1 MELEF
6 AKRDKTY
13 KHTAEN
19 DFAKENLMRYTIAL
33 LVLATAIP
41 ATAGNYDS
49 PESLTSYL
57 VSGGPPTE
65 GIPALT
71 NPNFVNPN
79 QVSYL
84 AEDDLV
90 LGLVFDGE
98 ARAYP
103 HNIGW
108 WNEIVNDRIGDR
120 SVTVSLCPLTGTG
133 QVFNATD
140 VDGSQIE
147 FGVSGLLIN
156 SNLVMYDRR
165 DGVTLYP
172 QMIYTSINGDNP
184 GQRLELL
191 PVVETTWAMW
201 KKMYPN
207 TTVIAAGTGWERYL
221 GDRPAYNEKAYETY
235 PYFSSGLGDYRIS
248 NEYLIF
254 PPSTSGL
261 DTRFAIKDVVL
272 GVCNDEQTK
281 AYPFLDMS
289 DGAVIN
295 DFVGD
300 DLMVVVYDADSRTAL
315 AYFSELDGE
324 LLSFYAVE
332 PTGELPI
339 ELVDIET
346 GTRWN
351 MLGEAVQGPLK
362 GKRLRQVPTYNS
374 MWFAWAAYWPETE
387 VWQGEGIVDPAEIA
401 NTAVEETAI
410 LPSGF
415 SLAQNSPNP
424 FTPETQIRYQL
435 PAGGQVQLSI
445 YNSAGQLVRSLVDGF
460 QSSGLYIA
468 RWDGRD
474 AGGQAVASGN
484 YIYRLQMPD
493 KELNLT
499 RIMSLV
505 Q

>member
-1 MELEF
+1 MKL
-6 AKRDKTY
+6 
-13 KHTAEN
+13 
-19 DFAKENLMRYTIAL
+19 TILFL
-33 LVLATAIP
+33 LVATAIP
-41 ATAGNYDS
+41 AAAGRYDN
-49 PESLTSYL
+49 PGFLTDHL
-57 VSGGPPTE
+57 VSGGPPKD

-71 NPNFVNPN
+71 NPNFVDPE
-79 QVSYL
+79 QIGYL

-90 LGLVFDGE
+90 LGLVFDGQ

-108 WNEIVNDRIGDR
+108 WNEIINDRIGDR

-165 DGVTLYP
+165 DGLTLYP
-172 QMIYTSINGDNP
+172 QMIYTSINGDDP

-191 PVVETTWAMW
+191 PVVETTWSMW

-207 TTVIAAGTGWERYL
+207 TTVIEASTGWERYL
-221 GDRPAYNEKAYETY
+221 GDRPAYNERAYQTY
-235 PYFSSGLGDYRIS
+235 PYISRNLGDYRTS

-254 PPSTSGL
+254 LPSTSGI
-261 DTRFAIKDVVL
+261 DTRFAVKDMVL
-272 GVCNDEQTK
+272 GLCNGEESK
-281 AYPFLDMS
+281 AYPFLDMP

-295 DFVGD
+295 DLVGD
-300 DLMVVVYDADSRTAL
+300 DLMVVLFDANSRTAL
-315 AYFSELDGE
+315 AYFSEIDGD

-332 PTGELPI
+332 AQGDLPI
-339 ELVDIET
+339 EMVDVET

-351 MLGEAVQGPLK
+351 MLGEAVSGPLM

-374 MWFAWAAYWPETE
+374 MWFAWGAYWPETA

-410 LPSGF
+410 APSDF
-415 SLAQNSPNP
+415 VLAQNFPNP
-424 FTPETQIRYQL
+424 FNPETQIRYQL
-435 PAGGQVQLSI
+435 PADGHVQLKI
-445 YNSAGQLVRSLVDGF
+445 YNSSGQKVRTLASGF

-474 AGGQAVASGN
+474 DSGRAVASGN
-484 YIYRLQMPD
+484 YIYRLQMPESD
-493 KELNLT
+493 LNQT
-499 RIMSLV
+499 RTMSLLR
-505 Q
+505 